1 MYLSG
6 RQSCGHQ
13 RQRHPTSPRHIHQ
26 PEDYDTFFSHY
37 IVLITK
43 KKSFFQRRHIEHTDY
58 VCSRG
63 IPHRAT
69 VGVAAKSTIASQ
81 KPRASPF
88 GPAQASQHFFPIVY
102 QKVYLSA
109 ILKVHRM
116 QNDTVLQTLVSCAIL
131 GPTLRLTLGLSYQ
144 WLFRPGVA

>member
-1 MYLSG
+1 MANSANVI
-6 RQSCGHQ
+6 
-13 RQRHPTSPRHIHQ
+13 RHLPGISIN
-26 PEDYDTFFSHY
+26 PEKTTHFFHTTPSESQ
-37 IVLITK
+37 K
-43 KKSFFQRRHIEHTDY
+43 NFFQRRHIEHTDY

-81 KPRASPF
+81 KKPRASPF
-88 GPAQASQHFFPIVY
+88 GPAQASQHLFPIVY

-116 QNDTVLQTLVSCAIL
+116 QNDTVLQALVSCAIL
-131 GPTLRLTLGLSYQ
+131 GLTLRLTLGLSYQ

>member
-1 MYLSG
+1 MCLSG
-6 RQSCGHQ
+6 RQSCGQQ

-26 PEDYDTFFSHY
+26 PGENDTFFSLY
-37 IVLITK
+37 TVRITK
-43 KKSFFQRRHIEHTDY
+43 KLLQRRHIEHTDY

-81 KPRASPF
+81 KKPRASPL

-131 GPTLRLTLGLSYQ
+131 GLTLRLTLGLSYQ